1 MPRRKAKLDLT
12 LFPFLSV
19 LCGLIAVMVLFMIV
33 TISTRVISN
42 TAVPEPG
49 GAPAAPGQNR
59 PEEGIDGDDFRR
71 LDARVQELEGVL
83 AEKARARDEL
93 RRELDRLAAL
103 VEAKKRASDA
113 AAARP
118 AGVRLGE
125 PTPVKMIPK
134 RDPAA
139 PNRTAVFIE
148 VNSTGYVVHPVK
160 TTFELLPAAGKG
172 GGGKAARVPPGLA
185 KLIEGMGRAGDRY
198 PLLLVHP
205 NGVEAFDAV
214 LDFHTDLKR
223 RSPGSDLNIGWEPFA
238 REWLLDQN

>member
-42 TAVPEPG
+42 TATPEPG
-49 GAPAAPGQNR
+49 GTPAPPGPAR
-59 PEEGIDGDDFRR
+59 PEEGIDGDDYRR
-71 LDARVQELEGVL
+71 IEDRVKALEGVL

-103 VEAKKRASDA
+103 VEAKKRASA
-113 AAARP
+113 AAQP

-134 RDPAA
+134 RDPNR
-139 PNRTAVFIE
+139 PNKTAVFVE
-148 VNSTGYVVHPVK
+148 VSSDGYVVHPGKRAFPPARLPDVAGPPVEVSPELRQV
-160 TTFELLPAAGKG
+160 FEEMT
-172 GGGKAARVPPGLA
+172 RD
-185 KLIEGMGRAGDRY
+185 GDRY
-198 PLLLVHP
+198 PLLLVHS
-205 NGVEAFDAV
+205 NGVDAYDALLGHLRTRHPG
-214 LDFHTDLKR
+214 LDV
-223 RSPGSDLNIGWEPFA
+223 GWEPFA